1 MTKSPDLR
9 LAKAVHR
16 AIGLP
21 APATI
26 ARTIL
31 ASTTGAHNGLRA
43 ATYEARVRGTGV
55 DSDTDDDRVRLTV
68 TERLAAARM
77 DGTRDNRT
85 ELGHLRDLSRAS
97 QHFVDAIGA
106 LEAICLDAP
115 PPDTWEQ
122 ALHEANLL
130 CEAGY
135 VSAALDVGA
144 DVTSWCNQACD
155 AIDTVSAIATRYQ
168 PRSATAWERYKR
180 NGGRADE
187 VCEIHVALD
196 PPMFKPKHGIPQLCK
211 TCADLTRIAGQ
222 RPPVELIRI
231 LERGGQI
238 EYRNARSRWLT
249 ECDRE
254 ARGA

>member
-1 MTKSPDLR
+1 VTKSVDVR

-16 AIGLP
+16 AVGLP
-21 APATI
+21 TPAAI

-55 DSDTDDDRVRLTV
+55 DSDTDDDRVRLTTV
-68 TERLAAARM
+68 ERLAAARM
-77 DGTRDNRT
+77 DRTSDDRT

-97 QHFVDAIGA
+97 QRFVDAIGA
-106 LEAICLDAP
+106 LDAICLDAA

-122 ALHEANLL
+122 ALHDANLL
-130 CEAGY
+130 CEVGY
-135 VSAALDVGA
+135 VTAALDIGA
-144 DVTSWCNQACD
+144 DVTGWCLQACD
-155 AIDTVSAIATRYQ
+155 SVATVAEVAGWYK
-168 PRSATAWERYKR
+168 PRTATAWERYKR

-187 VCEIHVALD
+187 VCEIHAALD
-196 PPMFKPKHGIPQLCK
+196 PPIFKPKHGIPQLCK
-211 TCADLTRIAGQ
+211 TCADLTRLAGQ
-222 RPPVELIRI
+222 RPPVELVRL

-249 ECDRE
+249 ECEDE